1 MMPIRTT
8 SALYPVRL
16 REDLPPD
23 VARSY
28 WAGPHAEI
36 VANLPHIMEYNQH
49 HFSSTGHGFWP
60 TTPKVGTVVPPSWPI
75 DGLTE
80 VRLPSMSAAFGVTL
94 HMREVFFDE
103 QNVFEHCLGHVTGP
117 GGGRWWTIGHDNSVD
132 HRTVLL
138 VRRRRGISGRLFR
151 KFIHTRFGH
160 ALHTAGATDV
170 RTYTFLPLAPIAH
183 ATFGVS
189 HENPSHR
196 RYHGAVIFGAG
207 SRDETDKI
215 IASPEVKAT
224 IDDQHVTCT
233 AVHAFG
239 VDRTEP
245 VIRMSR
251 GVRK

>member
-1 MMPIRTT
+1 MPIRTT

-36 VANLPHIMEYNQH
+36 VTNLPHVMEYNQY
-49 HFSSTGHGFWP
+49 HFSSTDHGFWP
-60 TTPKVGTVVPPSWPI
+60 ATPKVGTKIPSSWPI

-80 VRLPSMSAAFGVTL
+80 VRLPSMSAALRVPL

-103 QNVFEHCLGHVTGP
+103 QNVFEHCL
-117 GGGRWWTIGHDNSVD
+117 
-132 HRTVLL
+132 
-138 VRRRRGISGRLFR
+138 
-151 KFIHTRFGH
+151 
-160 ALHTAGATDV
+160 
-170 RTYTFLPLAPIAH
+170 PIVH

-189 HENPSHR
+189 HANPSHR

-215 IASPEVKAT
+215 IASLEVKAT
-224 IDDQHVTCT
+224 IDDQHITCI
-233 AVHAFG
+233 ALHAFG

-245 VIRMSR
+245 VIRMGH
-251 GVRK
+251 GVQK